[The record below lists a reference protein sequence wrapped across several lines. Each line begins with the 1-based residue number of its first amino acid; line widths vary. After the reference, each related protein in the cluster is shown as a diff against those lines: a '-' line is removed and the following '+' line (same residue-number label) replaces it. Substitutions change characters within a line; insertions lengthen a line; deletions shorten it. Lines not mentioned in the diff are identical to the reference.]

1 MRLNIMCLFA
11 LLFTFA
17 GQSFAANVD
26 EWEYKTITGD
36 LRPTPGCKKKDYAE
50 KKASIGYRFD
60 TQTSELCNKISYGWT
75 KVEVLEK
82 GEMSCEACGG
92 KYEGKD
98 KYRCTVKNVKVK
110 CKIVKRGW

>member
-1 MRLNIMCLFA
+1 MKLNIICLFA

-17 GQSFAANVD
+17 GQSLAANVD

-36 LRPTPGCKKKDYAE
+36 LRPTPGCKKKAYAE
-50 KKASIGYRFD
+50 KKASTGYRFD
-60 TQTSELCNKISYGWT
+60 TQTSELCNNISYGWT
-75 KVEVLEK
+75 KVEVLDN
-82 GEMSCEACGG
+82 GEMSCNACGG